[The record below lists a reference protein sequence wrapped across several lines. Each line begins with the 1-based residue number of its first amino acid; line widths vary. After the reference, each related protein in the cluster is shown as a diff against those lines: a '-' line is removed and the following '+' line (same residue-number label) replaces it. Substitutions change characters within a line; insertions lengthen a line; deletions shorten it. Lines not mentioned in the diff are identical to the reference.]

1 MSSPSPMAVPT
12 EWITSTQVRTA
23 LGLDP
28 ADTHDEEWLD
38 LVVAG
43 VNQLVT
49 DTRPSDTETT
59 DPRTTWGAL
68 QLATRW
74 YSRRNSSDL
83 SAFVE
88 MGGPPPSIDRDIE
101 VALRIGRY
109 YGPAVA

>member
-1 MSSPSPMAVPT
+1 MAVPT
-12 EWITSTQVRTA
+12 EWITSAQVRTA

-28 ADTHDEEWLD
+28 ADTADDDWLD

-43 VNQLVT
+43 VNQLIT
-49 DTRPSDTETT
+49 DTRT
-59 DPRTTWGAL
+59 DPEALPDSRTTWGGL

-74 YSRRNSSDL
+74 YSRRNSTDL

-88 MGGPPPSIDRDIE
+88 LGGPPPSIDRDIE